1 MINIKLY
8 NIWRRIKIN
17 IVEFFIAKKHILER
31 KRQSIIAILGIAIGV
46 TVLIV
51 SIAIANGLDKNMI
64 KSILSVSPHIE
75 AIKDEGVIEDY
86 RELQSEI
93 ESIKGVKGVVP
104 QIAAQG
110 ILKYNR
116 DIGSYVFGV
125 QVNGID
131 FDDAK
136 IAMELDKKIVEG
148 TMTISKPTDFLI
160 GKELFDKLG
169 AKLGDK
175 VTLVSAD
182 NMQIHMTIIG
192 VFKSGFYN
200 YDTSMIIVPLRAVQI
215 LSYTGDV
222 VKKLEVF
229 LNNVYEAD
237 NISQDIQLKTEMTT
251 RTWGDLNKSL
261 LAALYL
267 EKTGMILVFS
277 LIVIIAGFVVWVIL
291 NMMVKE
297 KTRDIGIMRS
307 MGLSSKNIMK
317 IFMLEGV
324 FLGMLGIIFGILIS
338 GGILWYL
345 KYNTPPQ
352 ITNIYYLSKIP
363 IEITYKEI
371 FVIVGANII
380 VIFLSSVFPA
390 YKAAKLQVVKAL
402 KYD

>member
-8 NIWRRIKIN
+8 NKWRLIKIN

-31 KRQSIIAILGIAIGV
+31 KRQSIIAILGIAVGV

-51 SIAIANGLDKNMI
+51 SIAIANGLDRNMI

-75 AIKDEGVIEDY
+75 ATKDGAVIEDY
-86 RELQSEI
+86 RKLQSEI

-104 QIAAQG
+104 QITTQG

-148 TMTISKPTDFLI
+148 TMTINKSTDFLI

-175 VTLVSAD
+175 VTLISAD
-182 NMQIHMTIIG
+182 NMQIHMTIVG

-215 LSYTGDV
+215 LSYTGDG

-237 NISQDIQLKTEMTT
+237 NISQGIQLKTEMTT
-251 RTWGDLNKSL
+251 KTWGDLNKSL

-307 MGLSSKNIMK
+307 MGFSSKNIMK

-324 FLGMLGIIFGILIS
+324 FLGMLGIIFGVLIS

-345 KYNTPPQ
+345 KYNIPPQ

-380 VIFLSSVFPA
+380 VIFLSSVSPA

>member
-8 NIWRRIKIN
+8 NKWRLIKIN

-215 LSYTGDV
+215 LSYTGDG

-261 LAALYL
+261 LSALYL

-324 FLGMLGIIFGILIS
+324 FLGMLGIIFGVLIS

-345 KYNTPPQ
+345 KYNIPPQ

>member
-8 NIWRRIKIN
+8 NIWRLIKIN

-51 SIAIANGLDKNMI
+51 SIAIANGLDRNMI

-215 LSYTGDV
+215 LSYTGDG

-237 NISQDIQLKTEMTT
+237 NISQNIQLKTEMTT

-324 FLGMLGIIFGILIS
+324 FLGMFGIIFGVLIS

>member
-1 MINIKLY
+1 M
-8 NIWRRIKIN
+8 IKIN
-17 IVEFFIAKKHILER
+17 IIEFFIARKHILER

-46 TVLIV
+46 TVLTV
-51 SIAIANGLDKNMI
+51 SIAIANGLDRNMI
-64 KSILSVSPHIE
+64 KSILSVSSHIE
-75 AIKDEGVIEDY
+75 ATKDEGIIEDY
-86 RELQSEI
+86 RELQYDI
-93 ESIKGVKGVVP
+93 EAIKGVKGVVP
-104 QIAAQG
+104 QIATQG

-148 TMTISKPTDFLI
+148 TMTINKPTDFLM

-169 AKLGDK
+169 AKLGDE

-200 YDTSMIIVPLRAVQI
+200 YDTSMIIVPLPAVQI

-237 NISQDIQLKTEMTT
+237 NISQDIQLKTKMTT

-307 MGLSSKNIMK
+307 MGFSSKNIMK
-317 IFMLEGV
+317 IFMLEGI
-324 FLGMLGIIFGILIS
+324 FLGMLGIIFGVLIS

-363 IEITYKEI
+363 VEITYKEV

-390 YKAAKLQVVKAL
+390 YKAAKLQVVNAL